1 MALSVAV
8 LFGII
13 QVPAQAYDVAQ
24 FPGDG
29 YSLSTTAAIDQANN
43 LWVWDFNIYDG
54 SEFSASPEKVLTDVV
69 SYSRGGGGT
78 CGAIKADGSLWMWGN
93 NRSGQLG
100 NGTKTNTRVPV
111 KVMDHVAAVSCS
123 IDPSYGFTA
132 AITKDGSL
140 WTWGPDYKGRLG
152 TGSRNYNTE
161 PVRPQKIMTNVC
173 AVSCGENHAA
183 AIKND
188 GSLWMWGD
196 NQDGELG
203 YTGPH
208 TNSEY
213 PNLQFEAAPH
223 KVMDNVACVS
233 CGFNFTAVV
242 KKDGSLWTFGWNNH
256 GQLGNGKKDVNVYF
270 QKNMP
275 TKIMDG
281 VRTVSCGDSHMA
293 ILKNDGSLW
302 TCGANTYG
310 ALGNGKWYLTN
321 MVGEIT
327 DGEGTDVLTPA
338 KIMEDVVDVS
348 CENGASIA
356 LKKDGSYWTWGW
368 NIRGELGYPD
378 GDASYTFS
386 APGVDRVIYIQ
397 SFPRQPEYPFT
408 PKKPPKTFTVADFS
422 DVFLEDYC
430 AKPVQW
436 AVDNAITGG
445 TSATTFSPGRACTRG
460 EIVTFL
466 WRAAGK
472 PEPSGSVS
480 PFTDVNPGDYFYKPV
495 LWAVENNITTG
506 SGSDAFLP
514 RQSCTRAQAV
524 TFLWRAKGQPFAE
537 NPGNFADVYQG
548 AYYESAVGWAV
559 ENGIT
564 TGVGNG
570 RFGPNGTCTRG
581 QIVTFLY
588 RAANVPESSSARQ

>member
-1 MALSVAV
+1 MKKAAFKRATVMTLPVAG

-13 QVPAQAYDVAQ
+13 QAPARAYDVARL
-24 FPGDG
+24 PRAG

-43 LWVWDFNIYDG
+43 LWVWDLNIYDG

-78 CGAIKADGSLWMWGN
+78 CGAIKSDGSLWMWGN
-93 NRSGQLG
+93 NRSGQ
-100 NGTKTNTRVPV
+100 
-111 KVMDHVAAVSCS
+111 
-123 IDPSYGFTA
+123 
-132 AITKDGSL
+132 
-140 WTWGPDYKGRLG
+140 LG

-173 AVSCGENHAA
+173 AVSCGQNHAA

-203 YTGPH
+203 YIGPN

-213 PNLQFEAAPH
+213 PSSQFEAQPH

-302 TCGANTYG
+302 TCGENRFG
-310 ALGNGKWYLTN
+310 ALGNGKWYLIN
-321 MVGEIT
+321 MAGEIT
-327 DGEGTDVLTPA
+327 YGEGTDVLTPA
-338 KIMEDVVDVS
+338 KIMEDVVDVG
-348 CENGASIA
+348 CEYHASIA

-378 GDASYTFS
+378 GDASYTAS
-386 APGVDRVIYIQ
+386 APGVDRDCYIQ

-422 DVFLEDYC
+422 DVFLEDYY

-445 TSATTFSPGRACTRG
+445 TSATAFSPNTA
-460 EIVTFL
+460 
-466 WRAAGK
+466 
-472 PEPSGSVS
+472 
-480 PFTDVNPGDYFYKPV
+480 
-495 LWAVENNITTG
+495 
-506 SGSDAFLP
+506 
-514 RQSCTRAQAV
+514 CTRAQAV
-524 TFLWRAKGQPFAE
+524 TFLWRAAGSPAV
-537 NPGNFADVYQG
+537 NYAMNFTDVPAD
-548 AYYESAVGWAV
+548 AYYAEAVRWAV
-559 ENGIT
+559 SQGIT
-564 TGVGNG
+564 S
-570 RFGPNGTCTRG
+570 GTSATTFTPGAVCTRA

-588 RAANVPESSSARQ
+588 RREQAQGGGMQDAWMFRNPFSDVDLETYYGDAVMWAVANGVTSGTTATTFSPDTTCTRTQIVTFLWRAANVPESSSARQ